1 MGTDE
6 PPPILPAP
14 PVIMTTVIPPVLR
27 GEIRRPGVV
36 VAYRWW
42 CALFALIYLSFAI
55 HYFLVAA
62 AKVDPPL
69 GLWEELAS
77 SGDDVARTE
86 IITSKRA
93 DAPSLAVATAAVALL
108 YGAAAALSRKPRS
121 WTLGIIVI
129 GTTIFPFIITAALA
143 VPLIVHWCKP
153 EVKRYFE

>member
-1 MGTDE
+1 MGTDT
-6 PPPILPAP
+6 PPPIPPAP
-14 PVIMTTVIPPVLR
+14 PVIMPPVIPPALR
-27 GEIRRPGVV
+27 GEILRPGVV

-42 CALFALIYLSFAI
+42 CALFVLIYLSFAI
-55 HYFLVAA
+55 HSFLVAV

-77 SGDDVARTE
+77 SGNDAARTE
-86 IITSKRA
+86 IITRKRA
-93 DAPSLAVATAAVALL
+93 DAPSLAVGTAAVALL

-129 GTTIFPFIITAALA
+129 ATTVFPFIITAALA
-143 VPLIVHWCKP
+143 VPLIVLWCKP